1 MIRTVSPTR
10 FWPFVVRERSSR
22 EGAILIVDHHV
33 LEFDRNAGDLYML
46 QYMTVLLAHGF
57 KVLYLAH
64 DHAERQPYAAQLQ
77 QLGVETLFGS
87 FDENAWFRSHGKHL
101 KWVVLAR
108 PDMAA
113 SRLATVRRH
122 SDATVIYYTHDLHFL
137 RERRLHELT
146 GSEAARMASDQFL
159 EVERSLCRDVDVVA
173 TPSSDELPE
182 IQALGARRAVVWAPY
197 YENVPDEAGPP
208 PGRDVLFVGGF
219 THPPNIDAAKVLAS
233 EIMPIV
239 WKSHPATRLLIVGNG
254 PPSEITAL
262 SGPRTVVTGFVPDLG
277 PYYAQARVSVNA
289 LRYGAG
295 LKGKIVASLAAG
307 IPVVTTDIGNEGIGL
322 IDGQSGMIGRT
333 APELAAAVVRVIEDD
348 VLAERLRSAGHLVV
362 EERFSRTLTTRA
374 ILETLGVQPGSERG
388 GQAGLP

>member
-1 MIRTVSPTR
+1 VIRTVSPTR
-10 FWPFVVRERSSR
+10 FWPFAVRERPSR

-46 QYMTVLLAHGF
+46 QYMTVLLEHGF
-57 KVLYLAH
+57 KVLYMAH

-87 FDENAWFRSHGKHL
+87 FDESAWFRSHGRHL
-101 KWVVLAR
+101 RWVMLAR

-122 SDATVIYYTHDLHFL
+122 TDATVIYYTHDLHFL
-137 RERRLHELT
+137 RERRLYELT
-146 GSEAARMASDQFL
+146 GSEAARLASERFL

-182 IQALGARRAVVWAPY
+182 VRALGARQAVVWPPH
-197 YENVPDEAGPP
+197 YENLPEQAGPP
-208 PGRDVLFVGGF
+208 PGHDVLFVGGF
-219 THPPNIDAAKVLAS
+219 GHPPNIDAAKVLAN

-239 WKSHPATRLLIVGNG
+239 WKSHPSTRLLIVGNG
-254 PPSEITAL
+254 PPPEVTGLA
-262 SGPRTVVTGFVPDLG
+262 GPRTVVTGFVPELG

-322 IDGQSGMIGRT
+322 IDGQDGLIGRT
-333 APELAAAVVRVIEDD
+333 PAELAAGVVRLLEDD
-348 VLAERLRSAGHLVV
+348 AFAERVSRAGHLVV

-374 ILETLGVQPGSERG
+374 ILDTLGVQTATLRG
-388 GQAGLP
+388 ASVGLT